1 MGEISDTSASG
12 GYKKTGVHVLKLTS
26 GERKFIK
33 TQWFIKCLLSCACA
47 AQQAVAVIIGPFPV
61 PLFALCILPCMGHFP
76 YTAINEG
83 RKKGEKSWTFPPPI
97 TKREEKR
104 EREKKRKWRT
114 GFGRDC
120 CQEKITIKRNLETWQ
135 HLCFLFC
142 VPQAWRNLRISLPR
156 EVPSDPLCSGV
167 ACRGSSAFNS
177 ILRDSHKGDVSFSLI

>member
-104 EREKKRKWRT
+104 EREKKK
-114 GFGRDC
+114 
-120 CQEKITIKRNLETWQ
+120 EKKMENRIWKRL
-135 HLCFLFC
+135 
-142 VPQAWRNLRISLPR
+142 LPR
-156 EVPSDPLCSGV
+156 ENNNKKKSRDMATFMFPLLCTSGLEEP
-167 ACRGSSAFNS
+167 ADFSPPRGP
-177 ILRDSHKGDVSFSLI
+177 